1 MMHMYNPT
9 LAERIGIETA
19 SVLGDAERLIAL
31 LAARNLY
38 ISTVESCTGGALVN
52 AITSISGASDVLKDS
67 YITYSNEAK
76 IALGV
81 PPEVIDTYTVY
92 SLETAVAMAKAGLTK
107 SIRADIGVGITGSLT
122 RADPEN
128 PNSVPGTVYIGIVR
142 NDTVIERCLEVPE
155 ENRALAKL
163 QIVRNAIE
171 TVFQILEN

>member
-81 PPEVIDTYTVY
+81 PP
-92 SLETAVAMAKAGLTK
+92 
-107 SIRADIGVGITGSLT
+107 
-122 RADPEN
+122 
-128 PNSVPGTVYIGIVR
+128 
-142 NDTVIERCLEVPE
+142 
-155 ENRALAKL
+155 
-163 QIVRNAIE
+163 
-171 TVFQILEN
+171 